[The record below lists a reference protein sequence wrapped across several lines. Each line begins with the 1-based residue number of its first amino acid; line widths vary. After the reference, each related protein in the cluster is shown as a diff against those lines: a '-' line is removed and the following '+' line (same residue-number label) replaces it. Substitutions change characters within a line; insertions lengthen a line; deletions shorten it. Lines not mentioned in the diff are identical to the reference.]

1 MVEEAGDQQRLD
13 AQMEVD
19 AKLEEF
25 LLAQMS
31 PEEIKKIITSVYS
44 EMLAGV
50 EVIVRSFVLTPVD

>member
-1 MVEEAGDQQRLD
+1 MVEDAGEQQRLD

-50 EVIVRSFVLTPVD
+50 EVLSIVLISVD